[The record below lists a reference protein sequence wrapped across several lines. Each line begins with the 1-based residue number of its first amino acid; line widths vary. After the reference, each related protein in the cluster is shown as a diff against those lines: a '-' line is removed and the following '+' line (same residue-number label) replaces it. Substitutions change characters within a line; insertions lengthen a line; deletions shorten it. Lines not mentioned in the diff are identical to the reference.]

1 MLSAGQ
7 MAHKVTGSAGRREG
21 GGGADPQSG
30 VGRETGSRAGEGSC
44 YAVGGY
50 AGQKLKW
57 VRNVLAACARLGK
70 GVAGAVRAGLE
81 SACGGLCAGE

>member
-1 MLSAGQ
+1 MLGVGREGAGQ
-7 MAHKVTGSAGRREG
+7 IHSPAW
-21 GGGADPQSG
+21 ADM
-30 VGRETGSRAGEGSC
+30 GRETGSRAGGGSC

-57 VRNVLAACARLGK
+57 VRNVLGACARLGK